1 MTWVRSVVA
10 SAYNW
15 GCIHLQSSSFGFLRT
30 SQRAENLTI
39 EFREPRRQWFIGWL
53 LIYDDSSLTVSA
65 WRALKSCFN
74 NIVQC
79 QWWHNVNMLI
89 WRWWDGDG
97 GMMWATK
104 DWKVVPEVPA
114 CASGWRITL
123 RRRRQGCLPPIYPPV
138 TWVCTIRAIFL
149 LCTTHPYLQR
159 NQETLWAIWRHNWQ
173 SNHTLGATLIHI
185 KKPSKCP
192 SMWVCPP
199 ESGEFAAIDKN
210 HLSHWY
216 TCHLKPLFLCRR
228 GCRKLW
234 TDDGRCGG
242 RWTQD
247 KCTGIQKIETL
258 RSCVYK
264 PWRHAI

>member
-1 MTWVRSVVA
+1 MA
-10 SAYNW
+10 
-15 GCIHLQSSSFGFLRT
+15 
-30 SQRAENLTI
+30 
-39 EFREPRRQWFIGWL
+39 
-53 LIYDDSSLTVSA
+53 
-65 WRALKSCFN
+65 
-74 NIVQC
+74 
-79 QWWHNVNMLI
+79 MM
-89 WRWWDGDG
+89 RWWWRHDVSHKRLKGSPWG
-97 GMMWATK
+97 PGLCLGLENHIETS
-104 DWKVVPEVPA
+104 
-114 CASGWRITL
+114 ASRL
-123 RRRRQGCLPPIYPPV
+123 HPPPV

-173 SNHTLGATLIHI
+173 SNHTLGATLTHI
-185 KKPSKCP
+185 KNPSKCP

-258 RSCVYK
+258 RSCVFK
-264 PWRHAI
+264 PCRHAI